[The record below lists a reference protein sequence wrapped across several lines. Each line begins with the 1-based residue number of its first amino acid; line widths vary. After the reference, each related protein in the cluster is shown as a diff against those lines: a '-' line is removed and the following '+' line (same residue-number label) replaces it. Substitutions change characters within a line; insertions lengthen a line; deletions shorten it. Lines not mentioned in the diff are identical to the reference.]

1 MNIFHKYV
9 KYINGDFMR
18 IKELVNKNIIVGDV
32 KNSIVEIANIMKKN
46 NIGFLPIKN
55 EKKII
60 GVITD
65 RDIVI
70 NCISNNCKNN
80 SSVEGYINEN
90 IIHIDWNREI
100 TDALNIMAKEKIKRI
115 LVSNNMKLVGILSLS
130 DIITKEEQKTV
141 EAIKTIWEL
150 KDNNK
155 NIEPEVDEYYL

>member
-9 KYINGDFMR
+9 KYINGDSMR
-18 IKELVNKNIIVGDV
+18 IKEVVNKNIIVGDV
-32 KNSIVEIANIMKKN
+32 KNSIAEIANIMKKN

-70 NCISNNCKNN
+70 NCISNNCNNN
-80 SSVEGYINEN
+80 SSVEGYINKN

-100 TDALNIMAKEKIKRI
+100 TDALNIMAREKIKRI
-115 LVSNNMKLVGILSLS
+115 LVSSNMKLVGILSLS
-130 DIITKEEQKTV
+130 DIITKEEKKAMET
-141 EAIKTIWEL
+141 IKTIWKL
-150 KDNNK
+150 KDNNR
-155 NIEPEVDEYYL
+155 NVEPEIDEYYL